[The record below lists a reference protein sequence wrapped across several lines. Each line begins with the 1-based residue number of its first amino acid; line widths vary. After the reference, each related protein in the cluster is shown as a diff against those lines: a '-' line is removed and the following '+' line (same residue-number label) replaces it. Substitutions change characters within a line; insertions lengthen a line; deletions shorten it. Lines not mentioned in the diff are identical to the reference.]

1 MPIYIQYD
9 VIWPNKHTK
18 YRVEIMHTIK
28 DIFNLRK
35 GCSRVEDNASLCS
48 QTLDLQSQHK
58 VQFYSP
64 RRLDKHSPFKYS
76 HRIQWSKLSSTT
88 QLKAWVFSPSVKKTT
103 DIQIQYST
111 PNLYTQTRFLPR
123 LYSYIIEEANWVLLK
138 GRTWLMVRCKWIVEA
153 FSQWT
158 ETISAPALIKS
169 GTRCSG
175 STIICT
181 KHHRLRIIL
190 GNTE

>member
-1 MPIYIQYD
+1 MPIFIQYNF
-9 VIWPNKHTK
+9 IWPNKHTK
-18 YRVEIMHTIK
+18 YRVEILHTIK

-35 GCSRVEDNASLCS
+35 RCSRVEDNASLCS
-48 QTLDLQSQHK
+48 QTLDLQRQHK
-58 VQFYSP
+58 VQFHSP
-64 RRLDKHSPFKYS
+64 RHLDKHRPFEYS
-76 HRIQWSKLSSTT
+76 HRIQRSVLLSTT
-88 QLKAWVFSPSVKKTT
+88 QLETWMFSKSVKKTT
-103 DIQIQYST
+103 NIKIQYWT
-111 PNLYTQTRFLPR
+111 PNLYAQTHFLPR

-138 GRTWLMVRCKWIVEA
+138 RLTWLMVRCKWIVEA

-175 STIICT
+175 STIICS
-181 KHHRLRIIL
+181 KHHRLRIIS